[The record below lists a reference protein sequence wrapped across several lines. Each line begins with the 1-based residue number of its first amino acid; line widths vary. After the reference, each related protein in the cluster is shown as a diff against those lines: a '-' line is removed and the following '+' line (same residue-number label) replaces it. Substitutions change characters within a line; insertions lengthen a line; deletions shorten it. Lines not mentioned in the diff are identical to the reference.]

1 LLKNYRAE
9 NNALL
14 FGYVIFIM
22 DKLHAKAW
30 FSSTKNICQLPF
42 WCGQQS
48 SQPAIL
54 TMYIVIHREW
64 CGTITPK
71 RDIPHL
77 IIYATVM
84 ALCVAR
90 KYLS

>member
-30 FSSTKNICQLPF
+30 FSSTKSIKLISFPNWEVEAGF
-42 WCGQQS
+42 M
-48 SQPAIL
+48 QPLRNHRNPIFIFNPK
-54 TMYIVIHREW
+54 TKNKKNEPGYSVIIQCW
-64 CGTITPK
+64 
-71 RDIPHL
+71 
-77 IIYATVM
+77 A
-84 ALCVAR
+84 
-90 KYLS
+90 SF